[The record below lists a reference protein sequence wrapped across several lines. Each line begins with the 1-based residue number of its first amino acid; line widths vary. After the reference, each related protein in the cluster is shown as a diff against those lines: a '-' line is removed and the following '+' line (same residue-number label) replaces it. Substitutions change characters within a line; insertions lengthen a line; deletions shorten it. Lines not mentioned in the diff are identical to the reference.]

1 MTKGETQKVSF
12 VFQPKIKL
20 SECINIFSRKSRMTI
35 YCATTLASDLQ
46 KISLILIP
54 QMLSSTRFQFCM
66 AEQRDQL
73 FLAFFSRCCYMNAF
87 QPQQQL
93 ATRKESKT
101 LIISSFSYFFIIK
114 NDTFTFI
121 FLFFSNK
128 PLTKATDPYFYKLFF
143 NMQGSNLF

>member
-93 ATRKESKT
+93 ATSKEEKS
-101 LIISSFSYFFIIK
+101 LIISS
-114 NDTFTFI
+114 TFV
-121 FLFFSNK
+121 
-128 PLTKATDPYFYKLFF
+128 F
-143 NMQGSNLF
+143 NMQGSNMFLPFLCFFNEQFLYFYNFF